1 MINKNGNFTADI
13 EAEFN
18 ESIYVKQQ
26 VIEGH
31 LSTIN
36 DIANLLIESLRA
48 GNKVLFFGNGG
59 SAADSQH
66 IAGELVGKFR
76 RVRKAMPAI
85 ALTTDTSILTSIGND
100 FGYDYVFARQIEGL
114 GQPGDVAIGIST
126 SGNSPN
132 VLRALQVARDIGMAT
147 VGFTGESGGH
157 MQDYVDICFNAPS
170 DSTPRIQEVHI
181 TAGHIICEMVEK
193 TFVGAGFNA
202 VSGTSPAPTS
212 GLPDA

>member
-1 MINKNGNFTADI
+1 MIKENGNFTAAI
-13 EAEFN
+13 EAEFI

-48 GNKVLFFGNGG
+48 GNKILFFGNGG

-132 VLRALQVARDIGMAT
+132 VLRALQAARDIGMAT
-147 VGFTGESGGH
+147 VGFTGESGGQ
-157 MQDYVDICFNAPS
+157 MQDYVDICFHAPS

-193 TFVGAGFNA
+193 TFAG
-202 VSGTSPAPTS
+202 SS
-212 GLPDA
+212 DA

>member
-1 MINKNGNFTADI
+1 MIKESENFTAAI
-13 EAEFN
+13 EAEFI

-76 RVRKAMPAI
+76 RVRKAMPAV

-132 VLRALQVARDIGMAT
+132 VLRALKAARDIGMAT
-147 VGFTGESGGH
+147 VGFTGESGGQ
-157 MQDYVDICFNAPS
+157 MQDYVDICFHAPS

-193 TFVGAGFNA
+193 TFAG
-202 VSGTSPAPTS
+202 SS
-212 GLPDA
+212 DA

>member
-1 MINKNGNFTADI
+1 MSYENENFTADI
-13 EAEFN
+13 IAEFN

-26 VIEGH
+26 VVENH
-31 LSTIN
+31 LPTIN
-36 DIANLLIESLRA
+36 DIANLLINSLRA

-76 RVRKAMPAI
+76 RVRMAMPAI

-100 FGYDYVFARQIEGL
+100 FGYDYVFARQVEGL
-114 GQPGDVAIGIST
+114 GQPGDVAVGIST

-132 VLRALQVARDIGMAT
+132 VLRALQVARDMGMAT
-147 VGFTGESGGH
+147 VGFTGQSGGQ
-157 MQDYVDICFNAPS
+157 MQDCVDICFNAPS

-193 TFVGAGFNA
+193 TFAGSSD
-202 VSGTSPAPTS
+202 V
-212 GLPDA
+212 

>member
-1 MINKNGNFTADI
+1 MSKENGNFMAAI
-13 EAEFN
+13 EAEFI

-100 FGYDYVFARQIEGL
+100 FGYDYIFARQIEAL

-132 VLRALQVARDIGMAT
+132 VLRALQAARDIGMAT
-147 VGFTGESGGH
+147 VGFTGESGGQ
-157 MQDYVDICFNAPS
+157 MPDCVDICLNAPS

-193 TFVGAGFNA
+193 TFA
-202 VSGTSPAPTS
+202 GTS
-212 GLPDA
+212 DA

>member
-1 MINKNGNFTADI
+1 MSNEYGNFTADI
-13 EAEFN
+13 AAEIY
-18 ESIYVKQQ
+18 ESIHVKQQ
-26 VIEGH
+26 VIERQ

-36 DIANLLIESLRA
+36 EIANLLIRSLRS

-100 FGYDYVFARQIEGL
+100 FGYDYIFARQIEAL
-114 GQPGDVAIGIST
+114 GQSGDVAIGIST

-132 VLRALQVARDIGMAT
+132 VLRALQAARDAGIAT
-147 VGFTGESGGH
+147 VGFTGQSGGQ
-157 MQDYVDICFNAPS
+157 MQECVDICFNAPS

-181 TAGHIICEMVEK
+181 TAGHIICELVEK
-193 TFVGAGFNA
+193 TFAG
-202 VSGTSPAPTS
+202 
-212 GLPDA
+212 

>member
-1 MINKNGNFTADI
+1 MIKESENFTAAI
-13 EAEFN
+13 EAEFI

-76 RVRKAMPAI
+76 RVRKAMPAV

-132 VLRALQVARDIGMAT
+132 VLRALQAARDIGMAT
-147 VGFTGESGGH
+147 VGFTGESGGQ
-157 MQDYVDICFNAPS
+157 MQDYVDICFHAPS

-193 TFVGAGFNA
+193 TFAGVGLK
-202 VSGTSPAPTS
+202 PAPTS
-212 GLPDA
+212 GSSDA

>member
-1 MINKNGNFTADI
+1 MIKESENFTAAI
-13 EAEFN
+13 EAEFI

-76 RVRKAMPAI
+76 RVRKAMPAV

-132 VLRALQVARDIGMAT
+132 VLRALQAARDIGMAT
-147 VGFTGESGGH
+147 VGFTGESGGQ
-157 MQDYVDICFNAPS
+157 MQDYVDICFHAPS

-193 TFVGAGFNA
+193 TFAG
-202 VSGTSPAPTS
+202 SS
-212 GLPDA
+212 DA

>member
-1 MINKNGNFTADI
+1 MIKENGNFTAAI
-13 EAEFN
+13 EAEFI

-26 VIEGH
+26 VIAGH

-76 RVRKAMPAI
+76 RVRKAMPAV

-132 VLRALQVARDIGMAT
+132 VLRALKAARDIGMAT
-147 VGFTGESGGH
+147 VGFTGESGGQ
-157 MQDYVDICFNAPS
+157 MQDYVDICFHAPS

-193 TFVGAGFNA
+193 TFAG
-202 VSGTSPAPTS
+202 SS
-212 GLPDA
+212 DA

>member
-1 MINKNGNFTADI
+1 MINENVNFTADI
-13 EAEFN
+13 EAEFI

-36 DIANLLIESLRA
+36 AIANLLIESLRA
-48 GNKVLFFGNGG
+48 GHKVLLFGNGG

-85 ALTTDTSILTSIGND
+85 ALTTDTSILTCIGND
-100 FGYDYVFARQIEGL
+100 FGYDYVFARQVEAL

-132 VLRALQVARDIGMAT
+132 VLRALQTARDTGMAS
-147 VGFTGESGGH
+147 VGFTGESGGQ

-193 TFVGAGFNA
+193 TFAGSSNA
-202 VSGTSPAPTS
+202 
-212 GLPDA
+212 